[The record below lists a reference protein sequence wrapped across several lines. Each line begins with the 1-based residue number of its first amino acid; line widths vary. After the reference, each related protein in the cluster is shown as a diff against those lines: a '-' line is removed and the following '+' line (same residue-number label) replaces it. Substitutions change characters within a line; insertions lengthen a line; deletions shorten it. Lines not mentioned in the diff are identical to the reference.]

1 MRRVA
6 LILAVVTLGLTSCA
20 RTPRLGTPE
29 ALRVLHQR
37 GVTERA
43 SRLRAMRA
51 DGRVQVDGRAT
62 GRLPALI
69 AQMTLAG
76 DTGFR
81 LRARW
86 LLGAAADVVLQG
98 DSLVVWVP
106 AERIAF
112 SLAGAGET
120 LGVGGAGPW
129 VARVLGATWTPPASA
144 WRSATRDAELLTLRW
159 IEGQDS
165 LSLVID
171 GAAEP
176 RAARLSRDGRG
187 VSVHYDDWHMADG
200 VRWPH
205 RVIFSDQDGWLSC
218 ALTFESTS
226 FPSRPRPEWMELR
239 LPGDARRIGWHGL
252 REWLEALGVGG

>member
-1 MRRVA
+1 MRGAA
-6 LILAVVTLGLTSCA
+6 LLLAVAALGLTSCA
-20 RTPRLGTPE
+20 RVPRLGTPE
-29 ALRVLHQR
+29 ALRAVHQR
-37 GVTERA
+37 GVAERA
-43 SRLRAMRA
+43 ARLGAMRA

-129 VARVLGATWTPPASA
+129 VARVIGATWMPPGSA
-144 WRSATRDAELLTLRW
+144 WRAATREDELLTLTWR
-159 IEGQDS
+159 EGPDS
-165 LSLVID
+165 LALVLD
-171 GAAEP
+171 GAGEP

-187 VSVHYDDWHMADG
+187 VQAVYDDWHAADG

-205 RVIFSDQDGWLSC
+205 RVTFSDQDGWLSC
-218 ALTFESTS
+218 ALSFESTS
-226 FPSRPRPEWMELR
+226 FPSRSRPEWMELR
-239 LPGDARRIGWHGL
+239 LPSDAHRIGWQGL